1 MLRLLFFK
9 GRSWKPPVG
18 DWKPYLKYWFI
29 YSILKKV
36 EPYYPCDRR
45 LVRGYQSWGNMVLH
59 SLVFVKWFPVDD
71 ECCAPFS
78 ALASECNV
86 PDTNVEVT
94 SCRRQERTVFCK
106 METFPLAFLKDSY
119 AFSDR
124 AREEQVRSDWTQGKQ
139 RVLFPRGPQC
149 FPWSQLLGVLL
160 CFPNQKYVEQI
171 AKKYLFDDRCH
182 TNLPRFLGARPAY
195 CTSKVPVVVTLE
207 SDMWPMTRD
216 PLSSNRKTYL
226 GWGV

>member
-18 DWKPYLKYWFI
+18 DWKPYLKYRFI

-36 EPYYPCDRR
+36 EPYYPCDRW
-45 LVRGYQSWGNMVLH
+45 LIRGYQSWGNMVLH

-86 PDTNVEVT
+86 HDTSVEVT

-119 AFSDR
+119 AFSDWT
-124 AREEQVRSDWTQGKQ
+124 REEQVRSDWIQGKQ

-160 CFPNQKYVEQI
+160 CFANQVEQI
-171 AKKYLFDDRCH
+171 AKKIFVWR
-182 TNLPRFLGARPAY
+182 
-195 CTSKVPVVVTLE
+195 
-207 SDMWPMTRD
+207 
-216 PLSSNRKTYL
+216 PLSHKFAAVSRCTTWLLHVESSRSPPIEKRTWAGGYSIHFKTL
-226 GWGV
+226 LSRL